1 MILNAKKVLPEYF
14 QFEGVGILLR
24 DTKDNTLFTI
34 EQTFDDDEEALM
46 KQCQEKKDKKM
57 LLTKEERL
65 LDFERQMKR
74 RNRCV
79 YPTTLG
85 LTGRVFQTG
94 KLVFANDMKQAGGY
108 IPSIDN
114 LSSNVKD
121 VQSILVLPVY
131 G

>member
-1 MILNAKKVLPEYF
+1 MK
-14 QFEGVGILLR
+14 
-24 DTKDNTLFTI
+24 LF
-34 EQTFDDDEEALM
+34 
-46 KQCQEKKDKKM
+46 QEKKDKNM

-74 RNRCV
+74 RNKCV
-79 YPTTLG
+79 YPATLG

-94 KLVFANDMKQAGGY
+94 KLVFANDMKQAQGY

-131 G
+131 GQRDQSGMPIAIFQFLNKKNFKAIEKHDIVSVMPHCR